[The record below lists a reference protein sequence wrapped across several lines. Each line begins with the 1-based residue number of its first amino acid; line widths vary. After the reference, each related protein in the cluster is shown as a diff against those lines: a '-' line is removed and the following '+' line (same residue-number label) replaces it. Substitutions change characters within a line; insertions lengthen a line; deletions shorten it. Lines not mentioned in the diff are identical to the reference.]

1 MEGLRL
7 GLRGVGWGYVV
18 LGESLQAPGA
28 LPGNRGICFNRT
40 QELALVHTSLVL
52 TPGNSF

>member
-40 QELALVHTSLVL
+40 QELALLHTSLVL
-52 TPGNSF
+52 TPGNLF